1 MPPVRHRDARNSLSS
16 NSSPS
21 SVRRGARELTIDAPS
36 ASGGDIT
43 ITNDFDS
50 AFAAKEVELFS
61 LLSPSASVPLS
72 SQTFLSPEQLSSFP
86 WDHFPE
92 FINSFDSF
100 NAMKVVFLNFLVK
113 NELSHLIPQSKLY
126 RSVYFPYGYLPQASP
141 IDLLSEQIW
150 CN

>member
-1 MPPVRHRDARNSLSS
+1 LPS

-21 SVRRGARELTIDAPS
+21 TVAPGARELKIDALSPN
-36 ASGGDIT
+36 GRDNT

-50 AFAAKEVELFS
+50 AFAAKEIELCS
-61 LLSPSASVPLS
+61 LLSPSASVSPA
-72 SQTFLSPEQLSSFP
+72 SQAFVSPEQISSFP
-86 WDHFPE
+86 GDQFPE
-92 FINSFDSF
+92 FIDSF
-100 NAMKVVFLNFLVK
+100 ASFSAMKVVFLNFLVK
-113 NELSHLIPQSKLY
+113 NELSHLIPESKLY